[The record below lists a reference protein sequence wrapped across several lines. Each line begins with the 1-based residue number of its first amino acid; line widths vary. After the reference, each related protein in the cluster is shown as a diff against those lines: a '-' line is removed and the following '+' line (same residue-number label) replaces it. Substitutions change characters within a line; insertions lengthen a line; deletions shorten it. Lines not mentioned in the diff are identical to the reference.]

1 LKPERWGPPFVQEKY
16 RGEEACDRRRQTT
29 TTTTTTMMM
38 MMMMMIIIIIII
50 IIIRLPCYGTNKC
63 EPTELYLIINRT

>member
-1 LKPERWGPPFVQEKY
+1 LKPERWGSPLVQEKY

-38 MMMMMIIIIIII
+38 MMMMIIII
-50 IIIRLPCYGTNKC
+50 IIIRLPCYGTNKY
-63 EPTELYLIINRT
+63 EPTELYLTINRT